1 MERLTRTVQDL
12 RPRHGTPPPAGSA
25 ATEDGGQRALR
36 TTSEA
41 TLSDNAP
48 AGRVAEP
55 TPPGNAV
62 GAETARETL
71 DSHLDVRVSRADR
84 EAVDRR
90 ARAHGVKPT
99 AWARAVIRDKLDD
112 RRAEVAL
119 VERAAARPRPSTA
132 SVAEI
137 EQLRRLGITLN
148 GLRRDA
154 ATARKAGETVT
165 VVVDDDLLVRTLA
178 AVTARRADLG
188 DRTRT

>member
-1 MERLTRTVQDL
+1 MRLA
-12 RPRHGTPPPAGSA
+12 PPIRGRASGPGDPSPAGSV
-25 ATEDGGQRALR
+25 ATEDEGRRALR

-41 TLSDNAP
+41 KLSDNAP
-48 AGRVAEP
+48 AGRVSEP
-55 TPPGNAV
+55 TPPSIAA

-71 DSHLDVRVSRADR
+71 DAHLDVRVSRADR

-90 ARAHGVKPT
+90 ARALGVKPS
-99 AWARAVIRDKLDD
+99 AWARAVIRDELDD

-119 VERAAARPRPSTA
+119 LERAAARPRPSTA
-132 SVAEI
+132 TVAEI

-165 VVVDDDLLVRTLA
+165 VVVDDDLLARILA

-188 DRTRT
+188 DWTRT

>member
-1 MERLTRTVQDL
+1 MMRLA
-12 RPRHGTPPPAGSA
+12 PPVRGHVSCLGDPSPAGSV
-25 ATEDGGQRALR
+25 ATEDEGQRALR

-41 TLSDNAP
+41 KLSDNAP
-48 AGRVAEP
+48 AGRVSEP
-55 TPPGNAV
+55 TSTSNAV

-71 DSHLDVRVSRADR
+71 DSHLDVRVSRVDR

-90 ARAHGVKPT
+90 ARALGVKPT
-99 AWARAVIRDKLDD
+99 AWARAVIRDELDD

-119 VERAAARPRPSTA
+119 LERAAARSRPSTA

-165 VVVDDDLLVRTLA
+165 VVVDDGLLTRTLA
-178 AVTARRADLG
+178 AVAARRADLG

>member
-1 MERLTRTVQDL
+1 
-12 RPRHGTPPPAGSA
+12 
-25 ATEDGGQRALR
+25 LR

-41 TLSDNAP
+41 KLSDNAP
-48 AGRVAEP
+48 AGRVSEP
-55 TPPGNAV
+55 TSTSNAV

-90 ARAHGVKPT
+90 ARALGVKPT
-99 AWARAVIRDKLDD
+99 AWARAVIRDELDD

-119 VERAAARPRPSTA
+119 LERAAARSRPSTA

-165 VVVDDDLLVRTLA
+165 VVVDDGLLTRTLA
-178 AVTARRADLG
+178 AVAARRADLG

>member
-1 MERLTRTVQDL
+1 MERLTPVLTARSASV
-12 RPRHGTPPPAGSA
+12 PPSPAGSV
-25 ATEDGGQRALR
+25 ATEDEGRRILND
-36 TTSEA
+36 TSEA
-41 TLSDNAP
+41 KLSDKIP
-48 AGRVAEP
+48 AGRVTEP
-55 TPPGNAV
+55 APKCSSARAVTP
-62 GAETARETL
+62 RETL

-90 ARAHGVKPT
+90 AQALGVKPT
-99 AWARAVIRDKLDD
+99 AWVRAVVRDALDD

-119 VERAAARPRPSTA
+119 IERAAARPRPTA
-132 SVAEI
+132 VSAAEV
-137 EQLRRLGITLN
+137 EQLRRLGVTLN

-154 ATARKAGETVT
+154 ATARKTGETVT

>member
-1 MERLTRTVQDL
+1 MPLA
-12 RPRHGTPPPAGSA
+12 PPVGVRARGPGDPSPAGSA
-25 ATEDGGQRALR
+25 ATEDEGRRAWR

-41 TLSDNAP
+41 KLSDNAP
-48 AGRVAEP
+48 AGRVSEATSP
-55 TPPGNAV
+55 SNAV
-62 GAETARETL
+62 GAETVREAL

-90 ARAHGVKPT
+90 ARALGVKPT
-99 AWARAVIRDKLDD
+99 AWARAVIRDELDD

-119 VERAAARPRPSTA
+119 LERAAVRPRPSAA
-132 SVAEI
+132 SVAEV

-178 AVTARRADLG
+178 AVTDRRADLG

>member
-1 MERLTRTVQDL
+1 MPLA
-12 RPRHGTPPPAGSA
+12 PPVGVRARGPGAPSPAGSA
-25 ATEDGGQRALR
+25 ATEDEGRRAWR

-41 TLSDNAP
+41 KLSDNAP
-48 AGRVAEP
+48 AGRVSEATSP
-55 TPPGNAV
+55 SNAV
-62 GAETARETL
+62 GAETVREAL

-90 ARAHGVKPT
+90 ARALGVKPT
-99 AWARAVIRDKLDD
+99 AWARAVIRDELDD

-119 VERAAARPRPSTA
+119 LERAAVRPRPSAA
-132 SVAEI
+132 SVAEV

-178 AVTARRADLG
+178 AVTDRRADLG

>member
-1 MERLTRTVQDL
+1 MERLTPVLTARSASV
-12 RPRHGTPPPAGSA
+12 PPSPAGSV
-25 ATEDGGQRALR
+25 ATEDEGRRILND
-36 TTSEA
+36 TSEA
-41 TLSDNAP
+41 KLSDKIP
-48 AGRVAEP
+48 AGRVSV
-55 TPPGNAV
+55 PPQPLLHSG
-62 GAETARETL
+62 GAETERETL

-90 ARAHGVKPT
+90 AQALGVKPT
-99 AWARAVIRDKLDD
+99 AWVRAVVRDALDD

-119 VERAAARPRPSTA
+119 IERAAARPRPTA
-132 SVAEI
+132 VSAAEV
-137 EQLRRLGITLN
+137 EQLRRLGVTLN

>member
-1 MERLTRTVQDL
+1 MRLAPPVQGRDS
-12 RPRHGTPPPAGSA
+12 RPGDPSPAGSA
-25 ATEDGGQRALR
+25 ATEDEGRRALR
-36 TTSEA
+36 TTSKA
-41 TLSDNAP
+41 KLSDNAP
-48 AGRVAEP
+48 AGRVSEP
-55 TPPGNAV
+55 TSPSNAV
-62 GAETARETL
+62 GAETVREAL

-90 ARAHGVKPT
+90 ARALGVKPT
-99 AWARAVIRDKLDD
+99 AWARAVIRDELDD

-119 VERAAARPRPSTA
+119 LERAAVRPRPSAA
-132 SVAEI
+132 SVAEV

-148 GLRRDA
+148 ALRRDA

-165 VVVDDDLLVRTLA
+165 VVVDDGLLVRTLA

>member
-1 MERLTRTVQDL
+1 MRLA
-12 RPRHGTPPPAGSA
+12 PPVRGRDSGPGDPSPAGSA
-25 ATEDGGQRALR
+25 ATEDEGRRAWR

-41 TLSDNAP
+41 KLSDNAP
-48 AGRVAEP
+48 AGRVSEATSP
-55 TPPGNAV
+55 SNAV
-62 GAETARETL
+62 GAETVREAL

-90 ARAHGVKPT
+90 ARALGVKPT
-99 AWARAVIRDKLDD
+99 AWARAVIRDELDD

-119 VERAAARPRPSTA
+119 LERAAVRPRPSAA
-132 SVAEI
+132 SVAEV

-178 AVTARRADLG
+178 AVTDRRADLG

>member
-1 MERLTRTVQDL
+1 MRLAPPVRGRDS
-12 RPRHGTPPPAGSA
+12 GTGDPSPAGSV
-25 ATEDGGQRALR
+25 ATEDEGRRIAND
-36 TTSEA
+36 TSEA
-41 TLSDNAP
+41 KLSDEIP
-48 AGRVAEP
+48 AGRVPGP
-55 TPPGNAV
+55 TPPSNAV
-62 GAETARETL
+62 GAEPVREAL

-90 ARAHGVKPT
+90 ARALGVKPT
-99 AWARAVIRDKLDD
+99 AWARAVIRDELDD

-119 VERAAARPRPSTA
+119 IERSAARPRPSVA
-132 SVAEI
+132 SVAEV

-165 VVVDDDLLVRTLA
+165 VVVDDGLLTRTLA
-178 AVTARRADLG
+178 AVAARRADLG